1 MSHRLSKW
9 FVIGS
14 ALMVALPVVASA
26 QTSRVEGMSIQGDY
40 IKDYT
45 GIYTYLSQVP
55 NVGNLVYGEL
65 GNTQTPPLT
74 SDRSVGA
81 VLGNLWDGRF
91 GTWGIHLREQT
102 PGLGQGDAVSSPAPG
117 SLLGSDPNTNTNQS
131 FDLMWGKKFGT
142 TSLGLRLNRSVFKAE
157 GDIFALGGL
166 PGDLSTLSYDLT
178 AFGFP
183 GDPNTTRNSTG
194 FGAGVGFE
202 MNPNCNVEL
211 AFNYENRTFEVS
223 DTLGNTFEEDS
234 PASYQLAARMMW
246 QWEPNVLVVP
256 VFKWYSYDLSTSTKV
271 GGSTSSASNTL
282 SGWQVGAAGNWT
294 VGSNDL
300 FVLGATVAQN
310 KLDQE
315 EDLFGAGFANG
326 TVTESMFPQV
336 FAALET
342 HVNSWLTLR
351 FGANKGAFYKIKL
364 EDNDTPAEV
373 KVTASPFDMHI
384 GAGVKLGT
392 LQLDAILANN
402 FPQTLGWLGSGVANG
417 GGYFPKV
424 TATYAF

>member
-1 MSHRLSKW
+1 MSSRLSKW

-14 ALMVALPVVASA
+14 ALIMTLPVVASA

-55 NVGNLVYGEL
+55 SVGNLVYGEL
-65 GNTQTPPLT
+65 GNTQSPPLT
-74 SDRSVGA
+74 FDRSVGA
-81 VLGNLWDGRF
+81 VLGNLWDGRY
-91 GTWGIHLREQT
+91 GTWAIHLREQA
-102 PGLGQGDAVSSPAPG
+102 PQLGQGDGASSPSPG
-117 SLLGSDPNTNTNQS
+117 NVLSGDPNTNTNQA

-142 TSLGLRLNRSVFKAE
+142 TSLGLRLNRSVLKAE
-157 GDIFALGGL
+157 GDLFALGF
-166 PGDLSTLSYDLT
+166 PGDLNTLSYDFST
-178 AFGFP
+178 GFP
-183 GDPNTTRNSTG
+183 GNPNLTRNSTG

-202 MNPNCNVEL
+202 MNPNSNVEL
-211 AFNYENRTFEVS
+211 AFQYENRTFEVS
-223 DTLGNTFEEDS
+223 DTLGNRFEEDA

-246 QWEPNVLVVP
+246 QWQPNVMVTP

-271 GGSTSSASNTL
+271 GASTTSATNTL

-294 VGSNDL
+294 LGSNDL
-300 FVLGATVAQN
+300 FVLGATFAQN

-315 EDLFGAGFANG
+315 EDVFGFGFANG
-326 TVTESMFPQV
+326 TITESIFPQV

-351 FGANKGAFYKIKL
+351 FGANKGAFYKVKL
-364 EDNDTPAEV
+364 EDNSTPSEV
-373 KVTASPFDMHI
+373 EVTASPFDMHI